1 MIKIIFI
8 FLLIALPVFAQDG
21 LREDISVPTESATR
35 AATSSAPSTRSAN
48 PVSPAGSVTP
58 RPTIAATSA
67 PALATSE
74 PTSKESAPSS
84 NSDVLG
90 ITVFAAAVLALSG
103 YGAYKLKTQ
112 NQNKKDSKK
121 ESQCF
126 DLKKMMENK
135 FKEMRELLEKYP
147 NRKILL
153 TGADDRQF
161 KEWGLDKMP
170 YEIWT
175 LKHNPEKT
183 DPEYYKKMLAH
194 FGLGC
199 GILDTKRSSI

>member
-35 AATSSAPSTRSAN
+35 A
-48 PVSPAGSVTP
+48 VSPAGSVTP

-126 DLKKMMENK
+126 DLKKI
-135 FKEMRELLEKYP
+135 R
-147 NRKILL
+147 
-153 TGADDRQF
+153 
-161 KEWGLDKMP
+161 
-170 YEIWT
+170 
-175 LKHNPEKT
+175 
-183 DPEYYKKMLAH
+183 
-194 FGLGC
+194 
-199 GILDTKRSSI
+199 